1 MKITTK
7 NRFASTAVVALS
19 HLLHTNFNAILFFLP
34 SCCKGLYISSGDLMD
49 CRVIHIC
56 YLPNG
61 LLLSAS
67 LYSVSFRRALH
78 SSSSGVTSGGMS
90 PSITWI
96 FFCKIK
102 LFHSFRCLYTVE
114 PPIRGHPRDQGYV
127 SACGRLKNKTG
138 ALGHTMHQT
147 CLLELLRSLVIV
159 LSTTGLLDVA
169 FYT

>member
-1 MKITTK
+1 M
-7 NRFASTAVVALS
+7 RLS
-19 HLLHTNFNAILFFLP
+19 SFCHPLA
-34 SCCKGLYISSGDLMD
+34 KGLYISSGDLMD
-49 CRVIHIC
+49 CRSIHIC

-102 LFHSFRCLYTVE
+102 LFHSFRLIVQMFIYTGTSHK
-114 PPIRGHPRDQGYV
+114 GHPKDQGYM
-127 SACGRLKNKTG
+127 SASVRLKKKKQW
-138 ALGHTMHQT
+138 GHTMHQT
-147 CLLELLRSLVIV
+147 CLLELLRPLMIV
-159 LSTTGLLDVA
+159 LSITGLLDVA

>member
-1 MKITTK
+1 MLSSSF
-7 NRFASTAVVALS
+7 RHPVA
-19 HLLHTNFNAILFFLP
+19 
-34 SCCKGLYISSGDLMD
+34 KGLYVSSGDLMD

-90 PSITWI
+90 PSMTWI

-102 LFHSFRCLYTVE
+102 LFHSFRLIVQMFIYTGTSHK
-114 PPIRGHPRDQGYV
+114 GHPKDEGYMC
-127 SACGRLKNKTG
+127 AYGRLKKKKKRWR
-138 ALGHTMHQT
+138 HTMHQT
-147 CLLELLRSLVIV
+147 CLLELLRPLMKSCIIHHRVVGCCFLHIN
-159 LSTTGLLDVA
+159 
-169 FYT
+169 

>member
-1 MKITTK
+1 M
-7 NRFASTAVVALS
+7 
-19 HLLHTNFNAILFFLP
+19 P
-34 SCCKGLYISSGDLMD
+34 SSSFCHSLTKGLYISSGDLMD

-90 PSITWI
+90 PSMTWI

-102 LFHSFRCLYTVE
+102 LFHSFRLIVKMFIYTGTSHKGTPLGPRVRVHLWKVE
-114 PPIRGHPRDQGYV
+114 KK
-127 SACGRLKNKTG
+127 KNWCTR
-138 ALGHTMHQT
+138 GHTMHQT
-147 CLLELLRSLVIV
+147 CLLELLRSLVVV
-159 LSTTGLLDVA
+159 LSTPGLMDVA
-169 FYT
+169 FYS

>member
-1 MKITTK
+1 M
-7 NRFASTAVVALS
+7 
-19 HLLHTNFNAILFFLP
+19 P
-34 SCCKGLYISSGDLMD
+34 SSSFCHSLTKGLYISSGDLMD
-49 CRVIHIC
+49 CRSIHIC

-90 PSITWI
+90 PSMTWI

-114 PPIRGHPRDQGYV
+114 PPIRGHPRDQGNV
-127 SACGRLKNKTG
+127 CACGRLKKKHWC
-138 ALGHTMHQT
+138 ARGHTMHQT
-147 CLLELLRSLVIV
+147 CVLELLRPLVIV
-159 LSTTGLLDVA
+159 LSITGLLDVA
-169 FYT
+169 FYI